1 MSHPAGGAGRPGRA
15 RQVGDPSSPSRT
27 GYVPPGWPRE
37 VLPPA
42 VEGWEESAVAW
53 MLDYGPSER
62 RLEGYETLRHHPLF
76 MAWFFRQLSAADLA
90 AARESWRALR
100 AAQDVPDPEQH
111 TAQLQGLT
119 RIGRGL
125 RDRAQA
131 AELLER
137 AMRGE
142 LFVPRL

>member
-1 MSHPAGGAGRPGRA
+1 M
-15 RQVGDPSSPSRT
+15 
-27 GYVPPGWPRE
+27 
-37 VLPPA
+37 
-42 VEGWEESAVAW
+42 EGWEESAVTW
-53 MLDYGPSER
+53 MLDYGPLEW
-62 RLEGYETLRHHPLF
+62 RLEGYETLRHHPPF
-76 MAWFFRQLSAADLA
+76 MAWLFRQLSAADLT

-119 RIGRGL
+119 GIGRSL
-125 RDRAQA
+125 RYRAQA
-131 AELLER
+131 ADLLER